1 MDVIEQIR
9 NEWHDARARLLQTPF
24 FQKLAANQLTLEHY
38 KTLLRETYYNTRDNP
53 HTYALF
59 ASRLKG
65 RQADIF
71 QRVQRHAASEYG
83 HHLLALEDLRK
94 LDGDITGIP
103 DGRPLPTTEALSAFA
118 VYQIMQS
125 HPLAYLG
132 YVYHLEM
139 LPAENGPG
147 LIEKLRA
154 IGVPDNAMEF
164 IGEHAEVDLGHTK
177 LMEQNFRDAIHSE
190 DDLKAVLHG
199 VTGTCRLHG
208 VMLQGILDDVD
219 QRVDWNFTWSRPDK
233 TAAPTPKST
242 QTGDSD
248 KPITLPWN

>member
-9 NEWHDARARLLQTPF
+9 NQWHDARARLMQTPF
-24 FQKLAANQLTLEHY
+24 FQKLAADDLTLDHY

-59 ASRLKG
+59 ASRLRGK
-65 RQADIF
+65 QADIF

-94 LDGDITGIP
+94 LGADISGIP
-103 DGRPLPTTEALSAFA
+103 AGRPLPTTEAMSAFA
-118 VYQIMQS
+118 VYQISHS

-147 LIEKLRA
+147 LLDKLRA
-154 IGVPDNAMEF
+154 IGVPDEAMEF
-164 IGEHAEVDLGHTK
+164 LSEHAQVDVSHTK
-177 LMEQNFRDAIHSE
+177 LMEQNFRESIETES
-190 DDLKAVLHG
+190 DLEAVLHG

-208 VMLQGILDDVD
+208 VMLQGILDDVE
-219 QRVDWNFTWSRPDK
+219 QRVDWNISSANRI
-233 TAAPTPKST
+233 
-242 QTGDSD
+242 
-248 KPITLPWN
+248 KPIGAVLPGN